1 MVLTQLPLKALLQR
15 LNYTGRIAKLGTML
29 GAFDIKYL
37 PRTAIKGQVLVNLV
51 AEIIEGTEETV
62 IKKREVSSLDVLV
75 ISTPCP
81 PS

>member
-1 MVLTQLPLKALLQR
+1 
-15 LNYTGRIAKLGTML
+15 ML

-81 PS
+81 HHGRFMLTGQLIIKDLVSGSF